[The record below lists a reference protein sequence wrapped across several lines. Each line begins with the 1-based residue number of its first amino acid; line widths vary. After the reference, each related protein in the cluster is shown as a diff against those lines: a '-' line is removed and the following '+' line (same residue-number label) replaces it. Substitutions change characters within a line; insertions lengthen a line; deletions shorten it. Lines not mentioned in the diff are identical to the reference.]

1 MGDWISLF
9 DQKLGCPIRS
19 GRHQPQKG
27 QSHVASRARSDAEP
41 IRGSFF
47 SVPSRLASSSDP
59 FLRPLSPRF
68 LASSTPPLPILP
80 SPLFCPCQR
89 IREFERKMFSRT
101 AQPARVRRPIPIPVL
116 LVGAFPWLTEFRLCF
131 AVPPWLPPSVAPF
144 LREVRSST
152 LRERARQF
160 QLVQC
165 MANTGFFI
173 RD

>member
-89 IREFERKMFSRT
+89 IREFEKKDVLSHG
-101 AQPARVRRPIPIPVL
+101 PACPGTSSNPYSCPPRGRISLANRIQTL
-116 LVGAFPWLTEFRLCF
+116 LRSA
-131 AVPPWLPPSVAPF
+131 SVAPSF
-144 LREVRSST
+144 GRSIPARSTLIDPSRTRSSVSIG
-152 LRERARQF
+152 A
-160 QLVQC
+160 
-165 MANTGFFI
+165 MHG
-173 RD
+173 